1 MVQENIV
8 SDDLA
13 AMELKVGLKDRFV
26 ESYIAKEE
34 FNELRTNLLFCGDD
48 IKTIVIT
55 SCLPGEGKS
64 TTSMELC
71 KSLSELGKQV
81 LFIDA
86 DLRRSMILPYYLKE
100 KKQKKQ
106 SIKGLGHFLSGQAQ
120 LSEIIFSTQY
130 PGLNLIFAGHCP
142 PNPVEL
148 LSGDRFRQLITYGK
162 EKFDYV
168 IVDAPPI
175 GSVVDSA
182 VIAAQ
187 CDGIIFVISV
197 GKIKV
202 KMLLDAKQQLEKS
215 RCRILGTV
223 VVGANR
229 KHSGYYKKYDQYYR
243 K

>member
-1 MVQENIV
+1 
-8 SDDLA
+8 
-13 AMELKVGLKDRFV
+13 
-26 ESYIAKEE
+26 
-34 FNELRTNLLFCGDD
+34 
-48 IKTIVIT
+48 
-55 SCLPGEGKS
+55 
-64 TTSMELC
+64 MELC

>member
-48 IKTIVIT
+48 ITTIVIT

-100 KKQKKQ
+100 KKQKN
-106 SIKGLGHFLSGQAQ
+106 
-120 LSEIIFSTQY
+120 T
-130 PGLNLIFAGHCP
+130 
-142 PNPVEL
+142 
-148 LSGDRFRQLITYGK
+148 
-162 EKFDYV
+162 
-168 IVDAPPI
+168 
-175 GSVVDSA
+175 
-182 VIAAQ
+182 
-187 CDGIIFVISV
+187 
-197 GKIKV
+197 
-202 KMLLDAKQQLEKS
+202 
-215 RCRILGTV
+215 
-223 VVGANR
+223 
-229 KHSGYYKKYDQYYR
+229 
-243 K
+243 